1 MLHFVININLECEI
15 ISVRLTLVDKRLD
28 PVKVTGV
35 EISPDP
41 VVSGKAA
48 TFKITGS
55 TGMSFSFP
63 AS

>member
-1 MLHFVININLECEI
+1 MLL
-15 ISVRLTLVDKRLD
+15 SVRLTLVDKRLD